1 MAYVIDAS
9 AVMAFLRDEPGAERV
24 EELLESVESSSVS
37 AAIISTVN
45 LAELHQKFGPE
56 LPASLIGDARSV
68 IASAEFTAQHAK
80 QAAALYDPTKRAG
93 LSLADRACLALAK
106 TMELPV
112 ITADRA
118 WAKVAVGVD
127 VELIR

>member
-1 MAYVIDAS
+1 MVYVIDAS
-9 AVMAFLRDEPGAERV
+9 AVMALLRDEPGAERV
-24 EELLESVESSSVS
+24 EELLESVESSSVN
-37 AAIISTVN
+37 AAFISTVN

-56 LPASLIGDARSV
+56 LPGSLIGDSGSV
-68 IASAEFTAQHAK
+68 IASAAFTSQHAK
-80 QAAALYDPTKRAG
+80 QAAEFFDSTKRAG

-106 TMELPV
+106 TMGLPV